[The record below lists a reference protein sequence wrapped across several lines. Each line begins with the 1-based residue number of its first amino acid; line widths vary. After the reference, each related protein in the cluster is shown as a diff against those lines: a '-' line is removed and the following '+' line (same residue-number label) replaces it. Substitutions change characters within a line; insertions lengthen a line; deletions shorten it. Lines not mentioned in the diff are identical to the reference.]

1 MGYPLV
7 YPKFRAFSATT
18 NLPLVG
24 GKLYA
29 YLINT
34 TTAKPVYSDPE
45 LTTEITQ
52 PVVLDSNGEATIYG
66 SGLYDLKLTTS
77 ADVLVWT
84 ADSVAFDQAES
95 TTTNTSLEWVGTIT
109 TGIVYISTTS
119 FSLTGDVTATWHA
132 NRRVKIIL
140 TASTLYGTITT
151 SVYTSVTTVVVV
163 LDSGTLSDSI
173 TSVSIGILDSSN
185 GSVPKTIPWLAL
197 ANTFAGANTF
207 QGATVIDDTLNVTG
221 NVDLD
226 ANLNVD
232 GSAVIDLTLA
242 LGANITVATTAAITG
257 NTTIGGTLVVTGA
270 ITGSAAST
278 LAALG
283 VGVAAPSAGIIESSG
298 AINAGGLVYGAGGFK
313 QPGTGGETLKFIR
326 GIISSAGAVIEGS
339 GFTAVRNSLG
349 NFTVTFSTAF
359 SDIPSFFIE
368 GLTTT
373 TFGITTGII
382 SASTTQVNY
391 IMEITGVQADKDH
404 HILAIGPK

>member
-1 MGYPLV
+1 MGYPLP

-119 FSLTGDVTATWHA
+119 FSLTGDVTATWHT
-132 NRRVKIIL
+132 NRRVKIVL
-140 TASTLYGTITT
+140 AASTLYGTITT
-151 SVYTSVTTVVVV
+151 AVYTSVTTVVVV

-185 GSVPKTIPWLAL
+185 GSVPRTIPWLAL
-197 ANTFAGANTF
+197 ANTFAGTNAFSAAVTMATTLAVT
-207 QGATVIDDTLNVTG
+207 GAVATGALTVTGAASTTTSLAVGTDLTVGDDLTVTDAATV
-221 NVDLD
+221 
-226 ANLNVD
+226 
-232 GSAVIDLTLA
+232 
-242 LGANITVATTAAITG
+242 
-257 NTTIGGTLVVTGA
+257 GGTLEVTGA
-270 ITGSAAST
+270 ITGAAAST
-278 LAALG
+278 LASLG
-283 VGVAAPSAGIIESSG
+283 VGVAAPAAGIIESSG
-298 AINAGGLVYGAGGFK
+298 AINAGGLVYAAGGFK
-313 QPGTGGETLKFIR
+313 QPGTGGETLKMIR
-326 GIISSAGAVIEGS
+326 GIISSAGAVTEGS

>member
-1 MGYPLV
+1 MSYPLA

-34 TTAKPVYSDPE
+34 TTANPVYSDPE
-45 LTTEITQ
+45 LTAEITQ

-95 TTTNTSLEWVGTIT
+95 TTVNTSLEWVGTIT
-109 TGIVYISTTS
+109 TGIVYLSTTS

-132 NRRVKIIL
+132 NRRVKIVL

-151 SVYTSVTTVVVV
+151 AVYTSVTTVVVV
-163 LDSGTLSDSI
+163 LDSGVLSDSI

-185 GSVPKTIPWLAL
+185 GSVPRTIPWLAL

-221 NVDLD
+221 AVDLD
-226 ANLNVD
+226 STLNVD
-232 GSAVIDLTLA
+232 GSAVIDSTLA

-257 NTTIGGTLVVTGA
+257 NTTVGGTLGVTGA
-270 ITGSAAST
+270 LTASAALT
-278 LAALG
+278 ANALG
-283 VGVAAPSAGIIESSG
+283 VNVAAPAAGVIQNSGNIE
-298 AINAGGLVYGAGGFK
+298 AGGYVYAPNGFK
-313 QPGTGGETLKFIR
+313 QPGTGGETLKMIR
-326 GIISSAGAVIEGS
+326 GIISSAGAVLEGTGYS
-339 GFTAVRNSLG
+339 VVRNSLG
-349 NFTVTFSTAF
+349 NYTVTFSTAF
-359 SDIPSFFIE
+359 SDTPSFFIE
-368 GLTTT
+368 GLTVT
-373 TFGITTGII
+373 TFGITHGIV

-391 IMEITGVQADKDH
+391 VLEITGVQADKEH